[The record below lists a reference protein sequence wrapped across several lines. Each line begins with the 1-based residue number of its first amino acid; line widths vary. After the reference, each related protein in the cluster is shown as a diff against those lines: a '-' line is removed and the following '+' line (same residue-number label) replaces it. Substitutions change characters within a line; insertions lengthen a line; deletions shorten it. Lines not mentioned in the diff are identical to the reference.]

1 MIDESVKNF
10 GKRKPTQPVY
20 EEPTSRKRSSQIALL
35 LMGTMAVGG
44 GAYALMPG
52 ERCDTTQ
59 PMTSEERLQ
68 CTQRNGTSSSSS
80 GSHGYS
86 GSSGSSWGSLGS
98 SSSSGHSNFA
108 SSSSSSSS
116 GLSTASST
124 STHVA
129 RSGFGSFG
137 SHFSGGG

>member
-1 MIDESVKNF
+1 MTNESIDNF
-10 GKRKPTQPVY
+10 NKRHPRRPPV
-20 EEPTSRKRSSQIALL
+20 EEPARKRSHHIALL

-44 GAYALMPG
+44 SAYALMPH
-52 ERCDTTQ
+52 EKCDTTQ

-68 CTQRNGTSSSSS
+68 CVQQNGSSSS
-80 GSHGYS
+80 GGHSYS
-86 GSSGSSWGSLGS
+86 GSSGSSWGSSGS
-98 SSSSGHSNFA
+98 NSSSGRSNFA

-116 GLSTASST
+116 GLSAASSS